1 MKKKLFL
8 IIPILIVGLILG
20 FFIYQNKEKLSTYMS
35 NSKPNEDVK
44 KDLFADYYDKAEEKL
59 NTMSVDEKIAQV
71 LLVRYGSSSLTDQT
85 KYQFGGIIFF
95 EKDFK
100 GKEKDEVI
108 KMISDLQDVS
118 KIPILTAIDEE
129 GGIVSRLSS
138 NPNIVDSPFLSPQ
151 ELYKNGGFDAIKNDV
166 IYKSKVLEELG
177 LNLNLAPVVDV
188 STNKNDYIYKRTLG
202 EGSELTSEY
211 AKTVIEASKGSNVS
225 YTLKHFPGYGNNLD
239 THKGMSV
246 DSKSLED
253 KVAIDIP
260 PFKSGIESGAEAV
273 MVSHNIVNAFDTEN
287 PSSLSKSVHDY
298 LRNDLDFKGV
308 IITDDISMGALT
320 KEDDVEIKVIKAGN
334 DLIITTNYVTS
345 FNNIKNALQEDKI
358 SIEELDKMVFNILA
372 WKYYKKLI

>member
-151 ELYKNGGFDAIKNDV
+151 ELYKNGGFEAIKNDV

-202 EGSELTSEY
+202 KGSELTSEY
-211 AKTVIEASKGSNVS
+211 AKTVIEASKDSNVS

-253 KVAIDIP
+253 KVTIDIP

-320 KEDDVEIKVIKAGN
+320 KEDDVEIKAIKAGN